1 MIVLGIDPSATRT
14 GLALVN
20 EACDLIWHASIEMA
34 KPKKGADSL
43 ARLSH
48 DRLSSFYTEL
58 SDGCN
63 CSCDFIAIEYA
74 SFQASR
80 YAAQI
85 AGTILGFASA
95 IATEIGVELI
105 PIHVQTIKKVRNSKY
120 LLTATAEKQRSIVA
134 AKEATGKLLSHDEAD
149 AYWTAVAAI
158 EIGAK

>member
-1 MIVLGIDPSATRT
+1 MIVLGIDPSATST
-14 GLALVN
+14 GLALVD
-20 EACDLIWHASIEMA
+20 EEGDLIWSTSIKMD
-34 KPKKGADSL
+34 KPKKGADTL

-48 DRLSSFYTEL
+48 KRLSSFYHSLKHEVYSHSIDL
-58 SDGCN
+58 
-63 CSCDFIAIEYA
+63 IAIEYA

-85 AGTILGFASA
+85 AGTILGFVSALAS
-95 IATEIGVELI
+95 EVRVELI

-149 AYWTAVAAI
+149 AYWTAVAAL
-158 EIGAK
+158 ERNK

>member
-1 MIVLGIDPSATRT
+1 MNVLGIDPSATRT
-14 GLALVN
+14 GLALVDGAGN
-20 EACDLIWHASIEMA
+20 LLWSTSVEMT
-34 KPKKGADSL
+34 KPQKGSDTL

-48 DRLSSFYTEL
+48 ERLSRFYHSLKLEIDKPPIDL
-58 SDGCN
+58 
-63 CSCDFIAIEYA
+63 IAIEYA

-85 AGTILGFASA
+85 AGTILGFVSA
-95 IATEIGVELI
+95 IASEIGVELV

-149 AYWTAVAAI
+149 AYWTAVAAL
-158 EIGAK
+158 ERNK